1 MSKCGEKAQ
10 RSRLEGNK
18 SYGNKDFDTAIK
30 AYNASILS
38 SHFMDSDYI
47 YAMGNKSA
55 VLFETK
61 EFQECIDIIK
71 FLYSLESYSKLFGT
85 NEKFTGKLTKRL
97 QNCEGQLK
105 YTNKEH
111 SCNLVPRSFTSSS
124 MTTTVLPDF
133 GNSVLALS
141 DLEPNDTLLHL
152 KPFSAV
158 LGSSFW
164 ASHCYTCFKRVK
176 YSIIVP
182 CFNCSQVGFCS
193 YSCRE
198 DNIAHSD
205 HECPN
210 MNFLKEI
217 GLFHLST
224 NILLKFHI
232 RGKLHKL
239 VEVYAKDSAGDCLSD
254 CGFSED
260 EVEVISL
267 HCSPKIRIN
276 ISEGSEVLLDKI
288 IQRLLKNLLSPN
300 VTAQQLIFTLSAVT
314 CQMMINASSVMFYD
328 ETSSSNLAIGSGIY
342 PEIAK
347 MNHSCYS
354 NTVCLFKGTTATVKA
369 TKYIS
374 KGSQLF
380 NSYGYDF
387 ESVEINE
394 RKANLLDQY
403 DFVCCCEACSS
414 DWKRNDN
421 ARVLK
426 CHICSSTLVVSSFTN
441 LKCSVCLSVISN
453 LLHCV
458 KVLESKYNDAYQCF
472 QEKKYLRGLNVL
484 TSPESLEELKVLL
497 MPDSLLLDWN
507 DLVKKFI
514 VLQFHGNGN

>member
-1 MSKCGEKAQ
+1 MSKCREKAQ
-10 RSRLEGNK
+10 RCRLEGNK
-18 SYGNKDFDTAIK
+18 SYGNKDFDNAIK
-30 AYNASILS
+30 SYNASIFS
-38 SHFMDSDYI
+38 CDFMDSDYF

-55 VLFETK
+55 LLFEIK
-61 EFQECIDIIK
+61 EFQECLNIIK
-71 FLYSLESYSKLFGT
+71 FLHSLESYSILFGT

-97 QNCEGQLK
+97 QSCEEQLK
-105 YTNKEH
+105 CTYKKH
-111 SCNLVPRSFTSSS
+111 SFNLVPQTFTSGS
-124 MTTTVLPDF
+124 MTTTVLPDY
-133 GNSVLALS
+133 GDSVVALT
-141 DLEPNDTLLHL
+141 DLEPNDTMFHL
-152 KPFSAV
+152 NPFSAV
-158 LGSSFW
+158 LGSAFW
-164 ASHCYTCFKRVK
+164 ASHCYTCFKCVK

-182 CFNCSQVGFCS
+182 CYNCSQVGFCS

-198 DNIAHSD
+198 DNIVHSD

-210 MNFLKEI
+210 MSFLEEI

-239 VEVYAKDSAGDCLSD
+239 VEVYAEDSVQNGLSD
-254 CGFSED
+254 GSFSED
-260 EVEVISL
+260 EAEVMSL
-267 HCSPKIRIN
+267 YCSPKARQN
-276 ISEGSEVLLDKI
+276 FSEGSEALLQAI
-288 IQRLLKNLLSPN
+288 YQGLFKNLLLPN
-300 VTAQQLIFTLSAVT
+300 VTAQQLISTLSAVT
-314 CQMMINASSVMFYD
+314 CQMVINASSVMFYD

-342 PEIAK
+342 PAIAK

-369 TKYIS
+369 TQNIS

-387 ESVEINE
+387 ESVEINA

-403 DFVCCCEACSS
+403 DFDCCCEACSS

-426 CHICSSTLVVSSFTN
+426 CQVCSSTLVVSSHTN
-441 LKCSVCLSVISN
+441 LKCTTCLSEISN
-453 LLHCV
+453 LLDCV
-458 KVLESKYNDAYQCF
+458 KVLESKYNNAFQCF
-472 QEKKYLRGLNVL
+472 QEKKYLEGLNVL
-484 TSPESLEELKVLL
+484 TSPESLEELKVLQ

-514 VLQFHGNGN
+514 VLQFHENGN